1 MPEIIPFKGVAFDK
15 AKVNVAKVV
24 SPPYDIIPADL
35 LESLYSR
42 DEHNFV

>member
-24 SPPYDIIPADL
+24 SPPYD
-35 LESLYSR
+35 
-42 DEHNFV
+42 VV